1 MLKKLARLFSPASK
15 AGPDPDVSRVV
26 AAVDPRIGAL
36 ADHAEHLG
44 PAIRHARR
52 HFARVAGEIPGPIT
66 VSARRHGRDPALG
79 VLFPSVGDI
88 VQGIGRSMELRE
100 AMKRA
105 DPGADHVHA
114 LLGVRRKSRPDRG
127 GRGDESGA
135 THHLSDH
142 TFRSLGPT
150 EQHAR
155 EALGEAAFSS
165 LVRSFS
171 TGVVGMHRQHRLAS
185 SENELNRE
193 ILSRMGGS
201 GGEALENHLAE
212 AARSLE
218 PRQIMVDLVAC
229 LQNPERH
236 LRLDAGNGHRVDSDG
251 QAGIH
256 LPLLSGTDRRD
267 WLVCVARLP
276 MDEVRMA
283 MEAEPRAHR
292 FIMI

>member
-1 MLKKLARLFSPASK
+1 MLKKLARLFSPPTKDA
-15 AGPDPDVSRVV
+15 PDADVARVV

-36 ADHAEHLG
+36 PDHAAHLG

-52 HFARVAGEIPGPIT
+52 HFARVAGEIPGPLT

-79 VLFPSVGDI
+79 ALFPSVGDI
-88 VQGIGRSMELRE
+88 VQGIGRSMDLRE
-100 AMKRA
+100 AVGRVDA
-105 DPGADHVHA
+105 GADHVHA
-114 LLGVRRKSRPDRG
+114 LMGVRRKRRPDRDG
-127 GRGDESGA
+127 HGQAAAVELP
-135 THHLSDH
+135 LSDH
-142 TFRSLGPT
+142 TFRGLAPT

-155 EALGEAAFSS
+155 EALSEAAFAS
-165 LVRSFS
+165 LIRSFS
-171 TGVVGMHRQHRLAS
+171 TGVVGMLRQHRLAS

-201 GGEALENHLAE
+201 GGAALENHLAE

-218 PRQIMVDLVAC
+218 PRQILTDLVAC
-229 LQNPERH
+229 LQSPERH
-236 LRLDAGNGHRVDSDG
+236 LRLDAENGHRVDTEG
-251 QAGIH
+251 PAGIH

-283 MEAEPRAHR
+283 MEAESRAHR